1 MNKNDSETSK
11 QLFTPERPKKLET
24 RINYGSGTD
33 ETKVGSSRLF
43 IRPGCRQGDVS
54 LCSVNAIVG

>member
-11 QLFTPERPKKLET
+11 QLFTPERGQKLET

-33 ETKVGSSRLF
+33 ETMAGSSRLF
-43 IRPGCRQGDVS
+43 ILPWVS
-54 LCSVNAIVG
+54 AGRRVAVLG